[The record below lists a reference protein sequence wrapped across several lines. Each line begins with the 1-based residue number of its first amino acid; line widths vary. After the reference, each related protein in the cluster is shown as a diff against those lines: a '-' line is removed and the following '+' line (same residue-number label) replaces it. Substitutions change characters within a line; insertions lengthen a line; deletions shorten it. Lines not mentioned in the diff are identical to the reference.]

1 MLFDWGDYEFCLGIR
16 ILEYDEF
23 CNILGL
29 EKSELYLNI
38 QDIVR
43 CRNLK
48 EKVLWAIN
56 FRNHQL
62 AKKEKNSLPLKIE
75 SRFARAAMNMIWT
88 ARLLKTSLTVTRTP
102 TTTLRSIVKA
112 HLNFN
117 NGKKGK
123 SEDQAAT
130 DKNEAKP
137 ISFHDIFT
145 FNYLKLTK

>member
-1 MLFDWGDYEFCLGIR
+1 
-16 ILEYDEF
+16 
-23 CNILGL
+23 
-29 EKSELYLNI
+29 
-38 QDIVR
+38 
-43 CRNLK
+43 LK
-48 EKVLWAIN
+48 EKVLWTIN

-75 SRFARAAMNMIWT
+75 SRFARAAMNVIWT

-102 TTTLRSIVKA
+102 TTTLRSIVKV

-130 DKNEAKP
+130 DKNETKP
-137 ISFHDIFT
+137 ILFQDIFM
-145 FNYLKLTK
+145 FNYLQLTK